1 MDKIMKK
8 NVKLVTSVFELQNMS
23 TKIPFLVWPLTVERK
38 GKKRQS
44 IKFLKNKKSFLE
56 ETKIIFHDFWNAF
69 IWQNKKK

>member
-1 MDKIMKK
+1 
-8 NVKLVTSVFELQNMS
+8 MS

-69 IWQNKKK
+69 IWQNKKKIEKASFKFEYSDSY